1 MPEVTY
7 ARTDQPKGYL
17 IQVDGQPVGGVVGKR
32 VTEGGEMFW
41 RWTFTPSVPGY
52 EGCYMEDFHHPYT
65 SDIHT
70 SWILKS
76 IEVQADK
83 CAGEVE

>member
-1 MPEVTY
+1 MPEMTY

-52 EGCYMEDFHHPYT
+52 EGCYMEDFQPSLYERYT
-65 SDIHT
+65 HVLDT
-70 SWILKS
+70 
-76 IEVQADK
+76 EVHRSSSGQV
-83 CAGEVE
+83 C